1 MWRAEAGIPSSV
13 GGGGGY
19 FPNATALLRRILRL
33 TFQHA
38 ALSSDITNEWNS
50 TQRLVSVWIHD
61 NGGSGWT
68 NWETAEKFTQN
79 GDNKKKE
86 AAWLVLCYVWNDLGD
101 HINMRTAVLFL
112 RNQDSDMPKH
122 PNRRYCRSP
131 GSKKLHPTCDKVIRP
146 GVYVG
151 LGRLGSCLG
160 R

>member
-79 GDNKKKE
+79 GDNKKKRSSMIGS
-86 AAWLVLCYVWNDLGD
+86 VLRV
-101 HINMRTAVLFL
+101 
-112 RNQDSDMPKH
+112 K
-122 PNRRYCRSP
+122 
-131 GSKKLHPTCDKVIRP
+131 RP
-146 GVYVG
+146 GRPHKYADGGALFKESG
-151 LGRLGSCLG
+151 LWYAKTSKPTLL
-160 R
+160 